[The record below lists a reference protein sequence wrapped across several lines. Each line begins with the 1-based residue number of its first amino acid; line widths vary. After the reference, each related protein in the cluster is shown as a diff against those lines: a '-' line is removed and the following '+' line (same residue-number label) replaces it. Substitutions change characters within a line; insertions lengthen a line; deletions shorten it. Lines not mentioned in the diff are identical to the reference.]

1 MVCVPAWLTSQ
12 PKRAGKPGG
21 YGLKGDSS
29 DRPPRS
35 SKTTYNNRKSSFNSQ
50 GPRPDKPGR
59 GRSMSNPR
67 IPNRQPRRDDRERS
81 FKEGVTNYSQA
92 QHLSS
97 KPSSRTRQPWKDR
110 AAQGAV
116 AGAYG
121 ARAGSDR
128 SDVPTQEERERRM
141 LDEAMAAEDGFTRNA
156 SEVEDPLLAVEDI
169 FEPLEQSVLAAS
181 DVDIVPVKPP
191 REAPVARLSNRLQR
205 VLFSP
210 GVHHMRDP
218 RTGVFNFD
226 QALEHIPTPEEF
238 AFHRLP
244 QYITASQDPELTGM
258 ATTNQT
264 RYTGSTS
271 TLTQSLS
278 QIYFTLSNAKAVD
291 TSTLSAEFQE
301 QRPDFT
307 AGAQLPAL
315 INVRLQENGT
325 YAIDNDK
332 THGIDNNV
340 LSDYGRI
347 LEKMLTADANDFKRF
362 LNSAPESAVP
372 DSERTE
378 REAYAYSK
386 SGKLLMRSQ
395 LDCQDSRLPG
405 SGTFDIKTRACFP
418 IRQDRANWE
427 KNAAYT
433 IYKQHGY
440 QESFEREYYDLSR
453 SGMLKYCFQAR
464 IGQMDGIFV
473 AYHNTR
479 TFFGFQ
485 YLSLAEID
493 RVLFGSTEMADQVFQ
508 LCVGLMEKLLDQATQ
523 LFPNES
529 VQMSLRRQSTQRP
542 GNTHELIAVVQPVG
556 GEARPKRALSLRV
569 QNLLDGKPVMTDNI
583 TFSDNAQV
591 RQQQQWSVKYTIAIS
606 PEHFDGQ
613 EAVQTEWN
621 TVVGLLTSMNHL
633 YAPEGKTPKDM
644 YREEGALLAES
655 ATLKTEGNEDTSLFG
670 SDIDDAPRTKWRI
683 PTKRIAAIRAMAQL
697 SGRQAAIR
705 QITWPQSRMGDSWS
719 PEPKGLSEEEQA
731 AWDAQVATDLR
742 DLRRKQ
748 HTEMVDASVI
758 RRAVVEERSG
768 KKAPHQEGK
777 KAAQLEAKKA
787 AQLEARKAA
796 QLEASKALH
805 LEEGQDGGRRAGKSN
820 DRRGDSAVEAENH
833 SDSEA
838 AAVIPAPWPKL

>member
-1 MVCVPAWLTSQ
+1 M
-12 PKRAGKPGG
+12 
-21 YGLKGDSS
+21 
-29 DRPPRS
+29 
-35 SKTTYNNRKSSFNSQ
+35 
-50 GPRPDKPGR
+50 
-59 GRSMSNPR
+59 
-67 IPNRQPRRDDRERS
+67 
-81 FKEGVTNYSQA
+81 
-92 QHLSS
+92 
-97 KPSSRTRQPWKDR
+97 
-110 AAQGAV
+110 AAAS
-116 AGAYG
+116 AASG
-121 ARAGSDR
+121 ARAASAAPR
-128 SDVPTQEERERRM
+128 SDSLTEEEKERRM
-141 LDEAMAAEDGFTRNA
+141 LDEAMASEDGFTRNA
-156 SEVEDPLLAVEDI
+156 PEVEDPLLAVEDV
-169 FEPLEQSVLAAS
+169 FVPLEKSVLAAS
-181 DVDIVPVKPP
+181 DINIVPVKPP
-191 REAPVARLSNRLQR
+191 RDAPVARLNNRLQR

-244 QYITASQDPELTGM
+244 QYITASQDPELTSM
-258 ATTNQT
+258 ATTNNT

-278 QIYFTLSNAKAVD
+278 QIYFTLLNARPVD

-315 INVRLQENGT
+315 INIRLQDNGT

-332 THGIDNNV
+332 THSIDNNV

-347 LEKMLTADANDFKRF
+347 LEKMLTASPDDFKRF
-362 LNSAPESAVP
+362 LSAAPESAVP
-372 DSERTE
+372 ESERTE

-386 SGKLLMRSQ
+386 SGRLLMRSQ

-427 KNAAYT
+427 KNSAYT
-433 IYKQHGY
+433 IYKQHGF

-473 AYHNTR
+473 AYHNTK

-508 LCVGLMEKLLDQATQ
+508 LCVGLMEKLLDKATE

-529 VQMSLRRQSTQRP
+529 VQMSLRRQASPRP
-542 GNTHELIAVVQPVG
+542 DNTHELIAVVQPVG
-556 GEARPKRALSLRV
+556 GEERPKRALSLRV
-569 QNLLDGKPVMTDNI
+569 QNVLDGKPVSADGLK
-583 TFSDNAQV
+583 FSENPTV
-591 RQQQQWSVKYTIAIS
+591 RKQQNWSVNYTIAIS

-633 YAPEGKTPKDM
+633 YVPDGKTRKDM
-644 YREEGALLAES
+644 YLEEGARLGAS
-655 ATLKTEGNEDTSLFG
+655 ATPAKTTDNGDESPFG
-670 SDIDDAPRTKWRI
+670 SEDIVEAPRTQWRL
-683 PTKRIAAIRAMAQL
+683 PSKRIAAIRAMAQQ
-697 SGRQAAIR
+697 SGRQAAVR
-705 QITWPQSRMGDSWS
+705 AVSWPQSRLGDSWS
-719 PEPKGLSEEEQA
+719 PEPKGLTEAEQA
-731 AWDAQVATDLR
+731 EWDAKVAKDLKELL
-742 DLRRKQ
+742 DKHEAQKLEYFAAK
-748 HTEMVDASVI
+748 
-758 RRAVVEERSG
+758 RAAAQAKRA
-768 KKAPHQEGK
+768 KDAPHFDV
-777 KAAQLEAKKA
+777 
-787 AQLEARKAA
+787 
-796 QLEASKALH
+796 
-805 LEEGQDGGRRAGKSN
+805 QDEQAGT
-820 DRRGDSAVEAENH
+820 EAE
-833 SDSEA
+833 
-838 AAVIPAPWPKL
+838 PAQKNQAQKKGPTIDTKKHDAELQLPVVSCAWPRL

>member
-1 MVCVPAWLTSQ
+1 
-12 PKRAGKPGG
+12 
-21 YGLKGDSS
+21 
-29 DRPPRS
+29 
-35 SKTTYNNRKSSFNSQ
+35 
-50 GPRPDKPGR
+50 
-59 GRSMSNPR
+59 
-67 IPNRQPRRDDRERS
+67 
-81 FKEGVTNYSQA
+81 
-92 QHLSS
+92 
-97 KPSSRTRQPWKDR
+97 
-110 AAQGAV
+110 
-116 AGAYG
+116 
-121 ARAGSDR
+121 
-128 SDVPTQEERERRM
+128 M
-141 LDEAMAAEDGFTRNA
+141 LDEAMAAEDGYTRNA
-156 SEVEDPLLAVEDI
+156 PEVEDPLVAVEDI
-169 FEPLEQSVLAAS
+169 FEPLEKSVLAAS
-181 DVDIVPVKPP
+181 DVNIVPVKPP
-191 REAPVARLSNRLQR
+191 RDAPVARLNNRLQR

-226 QALEHIPTPEEF
+226 QALERIPTPEEF

-258 ATTNQT
+258 ATTNNT

-278 QIYFTLSNAKAVD
+278 QIYFTLSNARPVD

-315 INVRLQENGT
+315 INIRLQENGT

-332 THGIDNNV
+332 THSIDNNV

-347 LEKMLTADANDFKRF
+347 LEKQLTASPEDFKRF

-372 DSERTE
+372 VSERTE

-433 IYKQHGY
+433 IYKQHGF

-473 AYHNTR
+473 AYHNTK

-508 LCVGLMEKLLDQATQ
+508 LCVGLMEKLLDQATA

-529 VQMSLRRQSTQRP
+529 VQMSLRRQAIQRP
-542 GNTHELIAVVQPVG
+542 DGTNELIAVVQPVG
-556 GEARPKRALSLRV
+556 GEERPKRALSLRV
-569 QNLLDGKPVMTDNI
+569 QNVLDGKVVAADALK
-583 TFSDNAQV
+583 FSENAEV
-591 RQQQQWSVKYTIAIS
+591 RKQQKWAVNYTIAIS

-633 YAPEGKTPKDM
+633 YIPDGKTRKDM
-644 YREEGALLAES
+644 YLEDGARLAAS
-655 ATLKTEGNEDTSLFG
+655 ATPAKTKSDDDESLFG
-670 SDIDDAPRTKWRI
+670 SEDIVEGPRTQWRL
-683 PTKRIAAIRAMAQL
+683 PSKRIAAIRAMAQQ
-697 SGRQAAIR
+697 SGRQAAVR
-705 QITWPQSRMGDSWS
+705 EVSWPQSRDGDSWS
-719 PEPKGLSEEEQA
+719 PEPKGLTEAEQAEWDAKVAKDLKELLDRHHAEKMEYFAAKRAAAQAKRGKDAPDFDAQEEEAGKMPEPAGRNQGQKKTPSH
-731 AWDAQVATDLR
+731 D
-742 DLRRKQ
+742 
-748 HTEMVDASVI
+748 
-758 RRAVVEERSG
+758 G
-768 KKAPHQEGK
+768 KK
-777 KAAQLEAKKA
+777 
-787 AQLEARKAA
+787 
-796 QLEASKALH
+796 
-805 LEEGQDGGRRAGKSN
+805 N
-820 DRRGDSAVEAENH
+820 
-833 SDSEA
+833 DSEPEVPVVTCA
-838 AAVIPAPWPKL
+838 WPRL

>member
-1 MVCVPAWLTSQ
+1 
-12 PKRAGKPGG
+12 
-21 YGLKGDSS
+21 
-29 DRPPRS
+29 
-35 SKTTYNNRKSSFNSQ
+35 
-50 GPRPDKPGR
+50 
-59 GRSMSNPR
+59 
-67 IPNRQPRRDDRERS
+67 
-81 FKEGVTNYSQA
+81 
-92 QHLSS
+92 
-97 KPSSRTRQPWKDR
+97 
-110 AAQGAV
+110 
-116 AGAYG
+116 
-121 ARAGSDR
+121 
-128 SDVPTQEERERRM
+128 M
-141 LDEAMAAEDGFTRNA
+141 LDEAMAAEDGFTRNVT
-156 SEVEDPLLAVEDI
+156 EVEDPLLAVEDI
-169 FEPLEQSVLAAS
+169 FEPLEKSTLAAT
-181 DVDIVPVKPP
+181 DIKIEPVKPP
-191 REAPVARLSNRLQR
+191 RNAPVARLNNRLQR

-258 ATTNQT
+258 ATANNT

-278 QIYFTLSNAKAVD
+278 QIYFTLSNARPVD

-315 INVRLQENGT
+315 INIRLQDNGT

-332 THGIDNNV
+332 THSIDNNV

-347 LEKMLTADANDFKRF
+347 LEKMLTASPDDFKRF

-372 DSERTE
+372 ESERTE

-427 KNAAYT
+427 KNSAYT
-433 IYKQHGY
+433 IYKQHGF

-473 AYHNTR
+473 AYHNTK

-485 YLSLAEID
+485 YLPLAEID

-508 LCVGLMEKLLDQATQ
+508 LCVGLLEKLLDQATK

-529 VQMSLRRQSTQRP
+529 VQMSLRRQSTKRP
-542 GNTHELIAVVQPVG
+542 DHTNELVAVVQPVG
-556 GEARPKRALSLRV
+556 GEKRPKRALSLRL
-569 QNLLDGKPVMTDNI
+569 QNVLDGNVVSADSLK
-583 TFSDNAQV
+583 FSENANV
-591 RQQQQWSVKYTIAIS
+591 RKQQKWAVNYTIAIS

-633 YAPEGKTPKDM
+633 YVPDGKTRKDM
-644 YREEGALLAES
+644 YLEEGARLGAS
-655 ATLKTEGNEDTSLFG
+655 ATPAKTSGEDEESLFG
-670 SDIDDAPRTKWRI
+670 SEDIVEAPRTQWRL
-683 PTKRIAAIRAMAQL
+683 PSKRIAAIRAMAQQ
-697 SGRQAAIR
+697 SGRQAAVR
-705 QITWPQSRMGDSWS
+705 QISWPQSRQGDSWS
-719 PEPKGLSEEEQA
+719 PEPKSLTEEEQA
-731 AWDAQVATDLR
+731 EWDAKVAKDLKE
-742 DLRRKQ
+742 LL
-748 HTEMVDASVI
+748 
-758 RRAVVEERSG
+758 ERHEAE
-768 KKAPHQEGK
+768 KMEYFA
-777 KAAQLEAKKA
+777 AKKA
-787 AQLEARKAA
+787 AAQSKKAKDAPHFDVQEERDSIESSLHGRDQLKKTPANNRK
-796 QLEASKALH
+796 
-805 LEEGQDGGRRAGKSN
+805 
-820 DRRGDSAVEAENH
+820 
-833 SDSEA
+833 DSETEPEVPVVSCA
-838 AAVIPAPWPKL
+838 WPRL